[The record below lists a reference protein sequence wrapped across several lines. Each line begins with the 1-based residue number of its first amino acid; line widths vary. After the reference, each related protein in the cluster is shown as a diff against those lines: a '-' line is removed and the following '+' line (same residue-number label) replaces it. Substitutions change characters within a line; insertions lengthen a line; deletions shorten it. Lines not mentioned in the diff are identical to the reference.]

1 MKYDFAEIE
10 KKLKKYLDKDR
21 LLHTLGVMYT
31 ASALAMAHGADIE
44 QAQIAGLLHDCAKC
58 ISNKKKLKLCMKNQ
72 IELSPSEKQNTF
84 LIHAK
89 LGAYIAKEQY
99 KVSDAEVL
107 SAIRWHTTG
116 KEDMTKL
123 EKIVYIAD
131 YIEPGRDKAPH
142 LSWVR
147 KIAFMD
153 LDECMYYILKDSL
166 NYLERN
172 TKVIDPATQKAFY
185 YYETLHLGKKQKG
198 LSKHEQ

>member
-21 LLHTLGVMYT
+21 LIHTLGVMYT
-31 ASALAMAHGADIE
+31 ASALAMAHGADME

-72 IELSPSEKQNTF
+72 IELSPSEKQNSF

-116 KEDMTKL
+116 KENMTKL

-131 YIEPGRDKAPH
+131 YIEPHREKFEGLEEARRLAY
-142 LSWVR
+142 S
-147 KIAFMD
+147 D
-153 LDECMYYILKDSL
+153 LDMAI
-166 NYLERN
+166 
-172 TKVIDPATQKAFY
+172 KVILEQTIDFVKQRGRLLHPLSLEALDY
-185 YYETLHLGKKQKG
+185 YQTKNMK
-198 LSKHEQ
+198 